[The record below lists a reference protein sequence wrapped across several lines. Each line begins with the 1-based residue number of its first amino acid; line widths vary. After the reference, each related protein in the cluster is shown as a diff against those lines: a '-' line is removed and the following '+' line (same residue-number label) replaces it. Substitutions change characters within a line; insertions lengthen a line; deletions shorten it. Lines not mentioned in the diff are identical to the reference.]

1 MPDKLKLLF
10 DQNLAPRLVRSLA
23 DIYPD
28 SLHVREVGL
37 AEADDKEVWEYAKQN
52 DLIIVSK
59 DNDFQQ
65 LSLLY
70 GSPPKVI
77 WLRVGNCNV
86 KQVEELLRR
95 HSITI
100 HTFVLSPDKTFLVLP

>member
-1 MPDKLKLLF
+1 
-10 DQNLAPRLVRSLA
+10 LVHSLA

-28 SLHVREVGL
+28 SLHVREIGL
-37 AEADDKEVWEYAKQN
+37 DKAVDKDVWEYAKQN
-52 DLIIVSK
+52 DFVIVSK

-77 WLRVGNCNV
+77 WLRVGNCTV

-100 HTFVLSPDKTFLVLP
+100 HIFDLSPDKTFLVLP

>member
-1 MPDKLKLLF
+1 MKLLF

-28 SLHVREVGL
+28 SLHVRDTGM
-37 AEADDKEVWEYAKQN
+37 AEATDKEVWEYAKQN

-65 LSLLY
+65 LSILF

-77 WLRVGNCNV
+77 WLRVGNCTV
-86 KQVEELLRR
+86 KQAEELLRK

-100 HTFVLSPDKTFLVLP
+100 HNFVLAAGKTFLVLP